1 MWQMRQKRQMKRTLA
16 ATIACLLL
24 GSVGVTAEQKGGPKK
39 PKDAKHAVAHSDDT
53 DSAKL
58 MAQVSWSTHDVEIIR
73 RHYTP
78 KYRDLPPGL
87 RKKYQ
92 RTGQLPPGWQKKM
105 QPFPAALERDCAPL
119 PRCPRCARR
128 DLQLPRDDHRR
139 HGPVLIRR
147 RAPVRGT

>member
-1 MWQMRQKRQMKRTLA
+1 MGKMRRTIV

-39 PKDAKHAVAHSDDT
+39 PKNAKHAAAHSDDG
-53 DSAKL
+53 DAAKL
-58 MAQVSWSTHDVEIIR
+58 RVQVSWTNHDVEIIR

-87 RKKYQ
+87 QKKYQ

-119 PRCPRCARR
+119 PAGYRR
-128 DLQLPRDDHRR
+128 GVFDAHAVIYNS
-139 HGPVLIRR
+139 HGTIIDVTVLF
-147 RAPVRGT
+147 